1 MYSDMCTMMCI
12 YTDSNGVHSDI
23 SMVNVANESDIKET
37 RWDDKVPPSPRTD
50 GEGYMEPLCSKSLY
64 QNTMVT
70 ITSPYE
76 EPMASESRQKQV
88 PNSKTREVNHYHQ
101 LLPEARHPSPL
112 VSVVSCFM
120 LVDFRA
126 SSLRRL
132 EVMYPLL
139 LNLQLPWHTGA
150 PLNSEMQPLY
160 GNVSAKV

>member
-1 MYSDMCTMMCI
+1 MRI
-12 YTDSNGVHSDI
+12 YTDSKGVHSDI
-23 SMVNVANESDIKET
+23 SLVNGVNESDTKET
-37 RWDDKVPPSPRTD
+37 RWGDEVSPSPSTD

-64 QNTMVT
+64 QNNTAT
-70 ITSPYE
+70 IASPYE
-76 EPMASESRQKQV
+76 EPLASKSRQKQV
-88 PNSKTREVNHYHQ
+88 PNSNTREVNHYHQ

-112 VSVVSCFM
+112 VGLVSCFM

-139 LNLQLPWHTGA
+139 LNLQLPWHMGA